1 MTPVERPDP
10 IEFDALLDD
19 SPQNLTMGGGG
30 MRVRLNVKP
39 ECQANAVG
47 LAVIKAGLL
56 TVSLDQRGLPKAI
69 EFRAHL
75 APCVSALGGR
85 KVFRVWVDALE
96 ADLKEAMKLYALPPN
111 APLAVS
117 VWAGNQTDKPVPE
130 KKEKKAKEERILESK
145 VNGEAWSQLLFHGG
159 DFARTAG
166 VWEQLPQGKD
176 DHQAMRELFGVAHLR
191 EVGLERALEQF
202 PQDTPQGLLKGA
214 WRAATAKIR
223 TTVEGAK

>member
-1 MTPVERPDP
+1 MERPDP

-39 ECQANAVG
+39 ECQASAVG
-47 LAVIKAGLL
+47 LAAIKANLW
-56 TVSLDQRGLPKAI
+56 TVRLDQRELPKPI

-85 KVFRVWVDALE
+85 KPFKVWVDALE
-96 ADLKEAMKLYALPPN
+96 NDLSEVSKLYALPPGS
-111 APLAVS
+111 PVAVA
-117 VWAGNQTDKPVPE
+117 VWTGNQLDKPLPE
-130 KKEKKAKEERILESK
+130 PKQKKTKEERSLESRI
-145 VNGEAWSQLLFHGG
+145 NGQAWSQLLFHSDGG
-159 DFARTAG
+159 NAFARMAG
-166 VWEQLPQGKD
+166 VWEQLPPGKD

-202 PQDTPQGLLKGA
+202 PHDTPQGMLKGA
-214 WRAATAKIR
+214 WRAAEAKIQAV
-223 TTVEGAK
+223 VEGAK